1 MDVLAPKDPNRKR
14 AAVFLAEE
22 GRSDN
27 IPTRHAISS
36 MASRS
41 SSGIAAA
48 GELSAESGL
57 RGPSGGSPS
66 IAAVQRRWSRLGTV
80 AAPRAS

>member
-41 SSGIAAA
+41 SSGIADA

-57 RGPSGGSPS
+57 RGPIGRQPFD
-66 IAAVQRRWSRLGTV
+66 RLPLCSADGP
-80 AAPRAS
+80 ALER